1 MSEQQPTQKK
11 QNIIRF
17 PASKK
22 ERRRLLRE
30 SKDKRVRL
38 VGTLRMACG
47 WLLIIGTALFLLTN
61 YQLFSPSSLRSF
73 AEYAAAGLQRREGD
87 ITTINYESGAFS
99 DGALFQNGL
108 AYADSDALYFA
119 RPGSVTTMKYS
130 LGYSS
135 PVVESSADY
144 VLVYDRG
151 GTKAALAGSA
161 GPTAELS
168 LSSSILT
175 GSIGRDGRFVLVT
188 DEQGYRTAVSV
199 YSTSGEEVF
208 KYQSSEYY
216 IVSASLSPDGNA
228 LAVLA
233 FLQNGVELNTHI
245 LFYDVS
251 SGERSADATLPDAL
265 GIQLC
270 YAENSTAAVLCDD
283 GLYLVRRSGD
293 TEHALTVAANDLIA
307 VSAHDNVMALATRS
321 YSGNARFDLYTV
333 RGSKLA
339 GPYGLDE
346 EPTSLAVSAAGTAVL
361 SASGVSVYGT
371 DFTPLWHNSD
381 AVGARRLL
389 LTDDGTVFAM
399 YTKNTRLFTSH
410 SEQSE
415 DISHAE

>member
-47 WLLIIGTALFLLTN
+47 WLLIVGTLLFLVTN
-61 YQLFSPSSLRSF
+61 YRLFSPTSIRSF
-73 AEYAAAGLQRREGD
+73 VEYAAAGLQQREGD
-87 ITTINYESGAFS
+87 ITTISYESGTFT
-99 DGALFQNGL
+99 DGALFQAGL
-108 AYADSDALYFA
+108 AYADSDALYLA

-135 PVVESSADY
+135 PVVEASDDY

-151 GTKAALAGSA
+151 GTKAALTNSA
-161 GPTAELS
+161 APTAELE

-175 GSIGRDGRFVLVT
+175 GSIGQDGRFVLVT
-188 DEQGYRTAVSV
+188 DESGYRTAVTI

-216 IVSASLSPDGNA
+216 IVSASLSPDGKT

-233 FLQNGVELNTHI
+233 FLQNGVALDSHV
-245 LFYDVS
+245 LFYNVS
-251 SGERSADATLPDAL
+251 SGELSADATLPDAL

-270 YAENSTAAVLCDD
+270 YVENGTAAVLCDD
-283 GLYLVRRSGD
+283 GLYLVSRSGSA
-293 TEHALTVAANDLIA
+293 EHALTVASSDLITIA
-307 VSAHDNVMALATRS
+307 SHDNVMALATRS
-321 YSGNARFDLYTV
+321 YSGDARFDLYTV
-333 RGSKLA
+333 RGGRLS

-346 EPTSLAVSAAGTAVL
+346 EPTSLAISAMGTAVL
-361 SASGVSVYGT
+361 SASGVSVYST
-371 DFTPLWHNSD
+371 DFTPLWHNAE

-389 LTDDGTVFAM
+389 LTDDGTVFAL

-410 SEQSE
+410 SERSE
-415 DISHAE
+415 EIPNAE